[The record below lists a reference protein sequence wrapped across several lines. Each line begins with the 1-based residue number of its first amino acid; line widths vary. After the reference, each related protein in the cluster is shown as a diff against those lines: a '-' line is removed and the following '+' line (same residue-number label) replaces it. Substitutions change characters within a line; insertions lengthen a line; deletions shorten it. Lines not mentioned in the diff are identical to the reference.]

1 MKWVFKYVQTYMSS
15 MDRNLFC
22 WFKMLKL
29 LSCNYKNCDERCNCF
44 TQSTLYWHLRMLQKQ
59 NGGNQAATDD
69 FLHNRDGSYVNP
81 CEDIEDLSKI
91 KVLLITPVSNSLS
104 KVCWLVKHSAKHL
117 ASGRIVTNSTCSTT

>member
-1 MKWVFKYVQTYMSS
+1 
-15 MDRNLFC
+15 
-22 WFKMLKL
+22 
-29 LSCNYKNCDERCNCF
+29 
-44 TQSTLYWHLRMLQKQ
+44 MLQKQ